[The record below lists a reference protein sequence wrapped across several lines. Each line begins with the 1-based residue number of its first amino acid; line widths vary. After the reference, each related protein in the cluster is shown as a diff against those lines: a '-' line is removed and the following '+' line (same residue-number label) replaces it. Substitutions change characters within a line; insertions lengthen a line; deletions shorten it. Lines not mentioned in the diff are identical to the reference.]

1 MKHIYT
7 SLGLC
12 GAALITLSA
21 CATNGTSRSEDI
33 AELLTDSR
41 VGEAVDN
48 ICFTRGIDGFSDNDD
63 YSVVLRR
70 GVKDE
75 YLVVTKFCPDL
86 QFAQSIGLDNRRS
99 CLRRQDDIHV
109 FRTAFPQ
116 SDIDRRGFTSC
127 YIDAI
132 YKWDK
137 DALDP
142 SEDGDG
148 EISDDSETSQD

>member
-1 MKHIYT
+1 MLRPA
-7 SLGLC
+7 SLI
-12 GAALITLSA
+12 ALMALSA
-21 CATNGTSRSEDI
+21 CATNGTSRSDEV
-33 AELLTDSR
+33 AELLTDPR

-48 ICFTRGIDGFSDNDD
+48 ICFTRGIDGFSDTNKH
-63 YSVVLRR
+63 SVVLRR

-86 QFAQSIGLDNRRS
+86 QFAQSIGLDNRQS

-116 SDIDRRGFTSC
+116 SDIDRPGFTNC
-127 YIDAI
+127 YIDSI

-142 SEDGDG
+142 SDGEDGEMG
-148 EISDDSETSQD
+148 DDSETSED

>member
-1 MKHIYT
+1 MLRPA
-7 SLGLC
+7 SLI
-12 GAALITLSA
+12 ALMALSA
-21 CATNGTSRSEDI
+21 CATSGSSRSEDI
-33 AELLTDSR
+33 AELLTDPR

-48 ICFTRGIDGFSDNDD
+48 ICFTRGIDGFSDNGE

-75 YLVVTKFCPDL
+75 YLVVTRFCPDL

-109 FRTAFPQ
+109 FRTVFPQ
-116 SDIDRRGFTSC
+116 SDIDRTGFTNC
-127 YIDAI
+127 YIDSI

-142 SEDGDG
+142 SDGGDG
-148 EISDDSETSQD
+148 EMGDDSEASDD